1 MMTMQE
7 MGLKVVGQLLENEL
21 GLFDLSGNVY
31 EWCEDDYHD
40 NYEGA
45 PLDGSA
51 WIDRPKR
58 AGSRVLRGGYWYAT
72 ARYCRVSF
80 RDARAARRAH
90 SAAVGFR
97 LVLPRV

>member
-1 MMTMQE
+1 
-7 MGLKVVGQLLENEL
+7 MGWYDVNAGNGTKVVGQLLENEL
-21 GLFDLSGNVY
+21 GLFDMSGNVY

-58 AGSRVLRGGYWYAT
+58 GESRVLRGGGW
-72 ARYCRVSF
+72 
-80 RDARAARRAH
+80 
-90 SAAVGFR
+90 GFHGA
-97 LVLPRV
+97 